1 MKRTKAKAWA
11 LILSVAVPGM
21 CAFSCSGVA
30 TREVRDAAVSGVA
43 GAVEAA
49 VFAIFSSA
57 LPPLED

>member
-11 LILSVAVPGM
+11 LIVSVAVPGM

-30 TREVRDAAVSGVA
+30 GREVRDAAMDGVA

-49 VFAIFSSA
+49 VFDIFSTV
-57 LPPLED
+57 LPPLEE